1 MKLIRVETGETVAIV
16 VENPKTKEFELEVV
30 DTTNYELK
38 DGEIYEK
45 GTGTR
50 VAFIFDE
57 EITYVPGVYDFI
69 FED

>member
-1 MKLIRVETGETVAIV
+1 MKLIETETNKVVAIV

-30 DTTNYELK
+30 ETASYELK
-38 DGEIYEK
+38 DGEVYEK

-69 FED
+69 YED